1 MGFHISAQG
10 IYLPLVYV
18 PDALDDFYVINGIC
32 AGDVL
37 EILFLS
43 VVALGA
49 HKPSRDDEFH
59 PSAHTHVAYR
69 FGNAGIKGF
78 HGPELRAVVIAF
90 IILSK
95 LLGEILPVRGAYA
108 AVQGAVR
115 IKDSDEGAVLVYHH
129 AFPGST
135 LEDICSKGSRLKI
148 GMVYMHPG
156 IEQHLCILVR
166 RAAHLFCAR
175 GNYCYPCQQQQY
187 ILFHIHTFQLL
198 LSCRNRAVTSST

>member
-43 VVALGA
+43 VVALSA

-108 AVQGAVR
+108 AVQGAV
-115 IKDSDEGAVLVYHH
+115 
-129 AFPGST
+129 
-135 LEDICSKGSRLKI
+135 
-148 GMVYMHPG
+148 
-156 IEQHLCILVR
+156 
-166 RAAHLFCAR
+166 
-175 GNYCYPCQQQQY
+175 
-187 ILFHIHTFQLL
+187 
-198 LSCRNRAVTSST
+198 